1 MCLFACLSSCLSAAL
16 SFYRCFIDSL
26 SLFLLQLHCT
36 AVITAHHTNCTG
48 RMRRRSVTTGWWA
61 VEEGHW
67 LAGAGA
73 AEEGHSTDTNP
84 CQISRNVTVVSK
96 LNSDVIIQF

>member
-1 MCLFACLSSCLSAAL
+1 
-16 SFYRCFIDSL
+16 
-26 SLFLLQLHCT
+26 
-36 AVITAHHTNCTG
+36 
-48 RMRRRSVTTGWWA
+48 MRRRSVTTGWWA

-96 LNSDVIIQF
+96 LNSDVVIQFSISNPIKYKFFFDFIIFT